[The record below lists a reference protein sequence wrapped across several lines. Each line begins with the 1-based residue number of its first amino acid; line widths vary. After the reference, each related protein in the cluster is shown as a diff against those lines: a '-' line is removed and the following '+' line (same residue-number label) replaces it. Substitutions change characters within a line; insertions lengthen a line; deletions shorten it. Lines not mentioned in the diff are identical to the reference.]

1 MSKGLEALEDLMN
14 DLTPMSFSRIEKL
27 DRYKVIEKEL
37 KRLEELENENLVLTF
52 GNTVN
57 QGKLKA
63 LEIIKEKRIDIDCLI
78 KWLKKDDY
86 ELYHH
91 TYLHHREDLEQQEY
105 DLLKEVLL

>member
-63 LEIIKEKRIDIDCLI
+63 LEIIKNHCHVLQKGVLPQ
-78 KWLKKDDY
+78 Y
-86 ELYHH
+86 E
-91 TYLHHREDLEQQEY
+91 Q
-105 DLLKEVLL
+105 DLLNEVLL